1 MDLSSISKEAFAFE
15 TFLLA
20 VDGEGIQTLYC

>member
-1 MDLSSISKEAFAFE
+1 MDMSTISKEAFAFE

-20 VDGEGIQTLYC
+20 VDGEGMQTLYY

>member
-1 MDLSSISKEAFAFE
+1 MDLSSISKEAFTFE

-20 VDGEGIQTLYC
+20 VDGEGMQTLYC